1 MQKARYRIKKLV
13 WTYVPPVQSQSRAL
27 DRNKMSRIV
36 LQLPSLE
43 RRERESSLSI
53 ILSICN
59 NIMYHTKRTHFGLA
73 YLRCRAHWCTMTVL
87 LPRSVYLSGPYNGT
101 INQITPIQLFHLHNL
116 TSTGSISQTRFLND
130 SYCRYLGIK

>member
-27 DRNKMSRIV
+27 DRNKMSTIV

-43 RRERESSLSI
+43 KRERVACPSLSI
-53 ILSICN
+53 C

-73 YLRCRAHWCTMTVL
+73 YLRCRGHWCTMTVL